1 MPAMSGCSSW
11 ISPEAV
17 LIQIERL
24 RKCYEELVAVDDI
37 SFDVRDGEIFGLL
50 GPNGAG
56 KTTTIS
62 MICGVLKPDG
72 GRVIVDESNIWLEPK
87 KVKMHLGV
95 VPQEIAVYEDL
106 TARDNLSFW
115 GSLYGL
121 SGSELTRRID
131 ETLDRVGLAERTD
144 DKVKTF
150 SGGMKRRLN
159 LSMGLLHR
167 PKFLL
172 LDEPTV
178 GIDPQARLNILDV
191 IREVAAAG
199 TTVLYTTHYMDE
211 AEQLCDRIAIIDHG
225 KILALGTLAEL
236 TKRAGEAE
244 VLRLTGPFDDE
255 SLRERLAAIPGARI
269 LGLGD
274 GSAVL
279 AIESEGPGL
288 LEILPLVLEADLGI
302 EDVSIQRPN
311 LQSVFI
317 ALTGRELR
325 D

>member
-1 MPAMSGCSSW
+1 
-11 ISPEAV
+11 
-17 LIQIERL
+17 LIRIDRL
-24 RKCYEELVAVDDI
+24 RKCYDALVAVDDI
-37 SFDVRDGEIFGLL
+37 SFDVHDGEIFGLL

-62 MICGVLKPDG
+62 MICGVLQPDG
-72 GRVIVDESNIWLEPK
+72 GRVLIDERNIWVEPK
-87 KVKMHLGV
+87 KVKRDLGV

-121 SGSELTRRID
+121 SGTELTHRID
-131 ETLDRVGLAERTD
+131 ETLSRVGLAERAG

-159 LSMGLLHR
+159 LCMGLLHR

-178 GIDPQARLNILDV
+178 GIDPQARLNILEV

-225 KILALGTLAEL
+225 RILALGTLAEL
-236 TKRAGEAE
+236 TRRAGEAE
-244 VLRLTGPFDDE
+244 VLRLTGPFADE
-255 SLRERLAAIPGARI
+255 SLRERLACIPGARI
-269 LGLGD
+269 LGFGD

-279 AIESEGPGL
+279 AIELDGPGL
-288 LEILPLVLEADLGI
+288 LEILPRVLEADLGI

-317 ALTGRELR
+317 ALTGRDLR

>member
-1 MPAMSGCSSW
+1 
-11 ISPEAV
+11 V
-17 LIQIERL
+17 IEIDGL
-24 RKCYEELVAVDDI
+24 RKSYDALTAVDTI
-37 SFDVRDGEIFGLL
+37 SFEVRDGEILGLL

-56 KTTTIS
+56 KTTTIN
-62 MICGVLKPDG
+62 MICGVLQPDH
-72 GRVIVDESNIWLEPK
+72 GRILVDGHNIWIEPK
-87 KVKMHLGV
+87 TVKQNLGV

-121 SGSELTRRID
+121 RGAELASRID
-131 ETLDRVGLAERTD
+131 ETLSRVGLADRAR
-144 DKVKTF
+144 DKVKHF

-159 LSMGLLHR
+159 LCMGLLHG

-191 IREVAAAG
+191 IREVADAG

-211 AEQLCDRIAIIDHG
+211 AEQLCDRIAIMDHG
-225 KILALGTLAEL
+225 RLLATGTLDEL
-236 TKRAGEAE
+236 TRRAGEAE
-244 VLRLTGPFDDE
+244 VLRLTGSFE
-255 SLRERLAAIPGARI
+255 EEERRHRLGSIPGARI
-269 LGLGD
+269 LRVD
-274 GSAVL
+274 VGSAL
-279 AIESEGPGL
+279 LSIDADGPGL
-288 LEILPLVLEADLGI
+288 LHVLPRVLDEEIGV

-317 ALTGRELR
+317 ALPGRELR

>member
-1 MPAMSGCSSW
+1 M
-11 ISPEAV
+11 
-17 LIQIERL
+17 IQIERL
-24 RKCYEELVAVDDI
+24 RKCYDSLVAVDDI
-37 SFDVRDGEIFGLL
+37 SFNVHDGEIFGLL

-56 KTTTIS
+56 KTTTIN
-62 MICGVLKPDG
+62 MICGVLQPDG
-72 GRVIVDESNIWLEPK
+72 GKVLVDDRDIWIEPK
-87 KVKMHLGV
+87 KVKRQLGV

-106 TARDNLSFW
+106 TARDNLRFW

-121 SGSELTRRID
+121 SGSELSDRIN
-131 ETLDRVGLAERTD
+131 EALSRVGLAERAG

-159 LSMGLLHR
+159 LCMGLLHR

-191 IREVAAAG
+191 IREAADAG

-225 KILALGTLAEL
+225 KILAIGTLAEL

-244 VLRLTGPFDDE
+244 VLRLTGSFDDE
-255 SLRERLAAIPGARI
+255 GLRARLAAIPGTRI
-269 LGLGD
+269 LRVGEGT
-274 GSAVL
+274 AVL
-279 AIESEGPGL
+279 AIESDGPGL
-288 LEILPLVLEADLGI
+288 LDILPRVLEEELGV

>member
-1 MPAMSGCSSW
+1 
-11 ISPEAV
+11 

-24 RKCYEELVAVDDI
+24 RKCYDSLVAVDDV
-37 SFDVRDGEIFGLL
+37 SFEVHDGEIFGLL

-56 KTTTIS
+56 KTTTIN
-62 MICGVLKPDG
+62 MICGVLQPDG
-72 GRVIVDESNIWLEPK
+72 GKVLVDDRDIWIEPK
-87 KVKMHLGV
+87 KVKRHLGV

-106 TARDNLSFW
+106 TARDNLRFW

-121 SGSELTRRID
+121 SGSELSDRIN
-131 ETLDRVGLAERTD
+131 EELSRVGLAERAG

-159 LSMGLLHR
+159 LVMALLHR

-178 GIDPQARLNILDV
+178 GIDPQARLNILEV
-191 IREVAAAG
+191 IRAAADAG

-225 KILALGTLAEL
+225 KILAIGTLAEL

-244 VLRLTGPFDDE
+244 VLRLTGPFDNE
-255 SLRERLAAIPGARI
+255 SLRTRLAAIPGTRI
-269 LGLGD
+269 LRVGED
-274 GSAVL
+274 TAVL
-279 AIESEGPGL
+279 AIETDGPGL
-288 LEILPLVLEADLGI
+288 LAVLPRVLDSELGI

-317 ALTGRELR
+317 TLTGRELR